1 MNESDVQTNVMKL
14 LTAYGRP
21 DICFWHVP
29 NGEYRSWR
37 AGKSLKQMGV
47 RRGVPDVHLMIDGL
61 FHTVELKVG
70 SGRVSYEQ
78 IAFCEDIER
87 AGGHFHLARGLDE
100 AIGVLKG
107 INAFRPEVD
116 IQVSQVEPMRA
127 AARSVR
133 TPKRQGE
140 SKAWQSTSHT

>member
-1 MNESDVQTNVMKL
+1 VNEADVQINVMRL
-14 LTAYGRP
+14 LAAYGRP

-29 NGEYRSWR
+29 NGEHRSKR
-37 AGKSLKQMGV
+37 AGNKLKQMGV

-61 FHTVELKVG
+61 FHTVELKVAT
-70 SGRVSYEQ
+70 GRLKHDQ
-78 IAFCEDIER
+78 IIFCEDIER
-87 AGGHFHLARGLDE
+87 AGGHFHVARGLNE

-133 TPKRQGE
+133 TQKRQGE
-140 SKAWQSTSHT
+140 SKAWQSTSPT